1 MAYKKYNVSASDF
14 VRAWESSTDAAEV
27 AAKVGMPRP
36 LVNARAADYRR
47 MGVKLKKLKRSN
59 PRRLDVE
66 ALNKLTQQGTSPEPA
81 DGKALACP
89 A

>member
-1 MAYKKYNVSASDF
+1 MAYNKYNVSAADF

-27 AAKVGMPRP
+27 AAKLGMPRP

-59 PRRLDVE
+59 SRRLDVE
-66 ALNKLTQQGTSPEPA
+66 ALNKLTQPHPA
-81 DGKALACP
+81 AQPNDGLSC
-89 A
+89 